1 MTVSL
6 CSLRRILLFRPPCL
20 HQCRQLLT
28 SLGTHRLTTSGFLR
42 GSLGLLRRRLPLLL
56 RPPSLLCRSD
66 PGTCC
71 CAHTPTLRA
80 ACWFGPAPLGR
91 TTTMCRLGSHSHES
105 CNCPFDTASFL
116 PKLCHYALD
125 IHIVLSLIATPDP
138 VVQQPDIIDYSDLEV
153 KLVLLRS
160 LPRLSIIDRVSRTGT
175 QSIGNSL

>member
-1 MTVSL
+1 
-6 CSLRRILLFRPPCL
+6 
-20 HQCRQLLT
+20 
-28 SLGTHRLTTSGFLR
+28 
-42 GSLGLLRRRLPLLL
+42 
-56 RPPSLLCRSD
+56 
-66 PGTCC
+66 
-71 CAHTPTLRA
+71 
-80 ACWFGPAPLGR
+80 
-91 TTTMCRLGSHSHES
+91 MCRLGSHSHES